1 MTKLIHGLAIIAL
14 MLALGACAAL
24 IPKEHLI
31 AKAQLAGT
39 VQKQFPLRIEKAG
52 GLFSI
57 TVDRPQLMLYP
68 DQNRMGLN
76 GRFVAHA
83 ALFDIDG
90 DFASSSMLRYDPRQR
105 AVFLQDARLDSF
117 RIRQQGNRFTEMLRT
132 EISRVLRDYGANHP
146 VYRFK
151 PDELVALGMKIDVG
165 NIVVS
170 PEGLVLQLRPL

>member
-1 MTKLIHGLAIIAL
+1 MAKLIRSSFVLVLVLAISS
-14 MLALGACAAL
+14 CAAL

-31 AKAQLAGT
+31 PRERLAGT
-39 VQKQFPLRIEKAG
+39 LQKQFPLRMEKAA

-57 TVDRPQLMLYP
+57 TVDQPQLTLYP
-68 DQNRMGLN
+68 DQNRMGIN

-90 DFASSSMLRYDPRQR
+90 DFSSSSMLRYDPEQR

-117 RIRQQGNRFTEMLRT
+117 RIKQQGNRFTEMLRAQ
-132 EISRVLRDYGANHP
+132 ISRILRDYAVTHP

-151 PDELVALGMKIDVG
+151 PDELVALGMKIEVA
-165 NIVVS
+165 NITVS
-170 PEGLVLQLRPL
+170 PEGVVMQLRPL